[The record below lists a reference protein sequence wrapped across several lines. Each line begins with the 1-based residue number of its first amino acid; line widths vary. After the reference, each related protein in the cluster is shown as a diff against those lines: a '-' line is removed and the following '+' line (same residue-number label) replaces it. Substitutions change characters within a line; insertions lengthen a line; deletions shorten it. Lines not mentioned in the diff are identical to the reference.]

1 MKRNNLLVL
10 GTPFGSWATMASN
23 FGSSSIQDLFATSH
37 RDFFGKTASEFQAG
51 LSLIQSPAETIT
63 KRMNHAFAPPV
74 ADMLKMDSFIGIS
87 PLACWTVDYWAE
99 KLPHATLLAFY
110 DSPELAL
117 TLALSHDP
125 STSAADYLA
134 VWLSAAQKL
143 LAVLRRHR
151 RRVFLFNAEEC
162 HSHSELFLQWV
173 EKQFAIDGVTLES
186 PPQVNPVNPSLAIL
200 ARVFCEASPH
210 VQTTLK
216 ELEAYSVPI
225 HPDWR
230 RCHIAELGAE
240 VAIQEYLTNKEQL
253 LNQQNIIDSL
263 ESRLNILQKKTEIQ
277 LQAAQNTQETLRK
290 EIRSAQLNAEEFF
303 EQLVDADQIQNS
315 LKNQVDLLHQQAIN
329 QEATHQAELAQQI
342 KQIEQLRHESSTEA
356 ASAQA
361 ELEHAQHIIQK
372 SAKETLGTHEML
384 LQEIRNAQL
393 EAEEY
398 HEKLEQS
405 EATQA
410 SLLSQI
416 ELLRHQSSAQ
426 AVATQA
432 ELEHAQQIIQKSAE
446 ETLGTHEML
455 LQEIRNTQLKAEEY
469 HEKLEQSEATQASL
483 LSQIE
488 LLRHES
494 STQAASAQAELEH
507 TQQIIQKSAE
517 ETLGSHEMLLQEIRN
532 AQLEAEEYN
541 KKLEQSEAAQAS
553 LSSQIE
559 QLRHE
564 SSTQAAAAQAELE
577 LAQQLFEQ
585 ASQEARNTHEMLLL
599 EIHKAFQKSEVHYER
614 LKLAEA
620 TPLKLKLKTESLSR
634 GPLHEEG
641 QHRHWNFSL
650 NHVQLF
656 DQTWSQVDCRLIEHH
671 GYAGLLIFAA
681 DNPSPPILSV
691 WAPNGEEAGR
701 AFQLIVLD
709 NTRSRQW
716 LATTTT
722 RDFVFIHDCVSSVIA
737 DLTIHGLPAG
747 SQTHWLRVAK
757 RLQGEIAEIP
767 QHLHHDHITIDTK
780 LGESMGYMIDFEVFH
795 AFCRGG
801 NLQNLKFS
809 WDTRAGHPQIRLS
822 KDGNDTPPLD
832 RWPKNADGTE
842 ADEAIFD
849 FIKGKSLKERRTQWE
864 SLTSRDRTLLLLILR
879 EIPNYVCGLDAP
891 NSIIKPKIKSFLKQI
906 RATEKDAKAL
916 ANPRRRK
923 IWSLKSKLILC

>member
-1 MKRNNLLVL
+1 
-10 GTPFGSWATMASN
+10 
-23 FGSSSIQDLFATSH
+23 
-37 RDFFGKTASEFQAG
+37 
-51 LSLIQSPAETIT
+51 
-63 KRMNHAFAPPV
+63 
-74 ADMLKMDSFIGIS
+74 
-87 PLACWTVDYWAE
+87 
-99 KLPHATLLAFY
+99 
-110 DSPELAL
+110 
-117 TLALSHDP
+117 
-125 STSAADYLA
+125 
-134 VWLSAAQKL
+134 
-143 LAVLRRHR
+143 
-151 RRVFLFNAEEC
+151 
-162 HSHSELFLQWV
+162 
-173 EKQFAIDGVTLES
+173 
-186 PPQVNPVNPSLAIL
+186 
-200 ARVFCEASPH
+200 
-210 VQTTLK
+210 
-216 ELEAYSVPI
+216 
-225 HPDWR
+225 
-230 RCHIAELGAE
+230 
-240 VAIQEYLTNKEQL
+240 
-253 LNQQNIIDSL
+253 
-263 ESRLNILQKKTEIQ
+263 
-277 LQAAQNTQETLRK
+277 
-290 EIRSAQLNAEEFF
+290 
-303 EQLVDADQIQNS
+303 
-315 LKNQVDLLHQQAIN
+315 
-329 QEATHQAELAQQI
+329 
-342 KQIEQLRHESSTEA
+342 
-356 ASAQA
+356 
-361 ELEHAQHIIQK
+361 
-372 SAKETLGTHEML
+372 
-384 LQEIRNAQL
+384 
-393 EAEEY
+393 
-398 HEKLEQS
+398 
-405 EATQA
+405 
-410 SLLSQI
+410 
-416 ELLRHQSSAQ
+416 
-426 AVATQA
+426 
-432 ELEHAQQIIQKSAE
+432 
-446 ETLGTHEML
+446 
-455 LQEIRNTQLKAEEY
+455 
-469 HEKLEQSEATQASL
+469 
-483 LSQIE
+483 
-488 LLRHES
+488 
-494 STQAASAQAELEH
+494 
-507 TQQIIQKSAE
+507 
-517 ETLGSHEMLLQEIRN
+517 
-532 AQLEAEEYN
+532 
-541 KKLEQSEAAQAS
+541 
-553 LSSQIE
+553 
-559 QLRHE
+559 
-564 SSTQAAAAQAELE
+564 
-577 LAQQLFEQ
+577 
-585 ASQEARNTHEMLLL
+585 
-599 EIHKAFQKSEVHYER
+599 
-614 LKLAEA
+614 
-620 TPLKLKLKTESLSR
+620 LSR